1 MSISVKHSEEETIAL
16 LQKKDEQAFAYLYEN
31 YSGAILGVIQKIIS
45 IQSLA
50 EDTLQDTFVKIWKGI
65 DSYDSSKGRLFT
77 WMIKIA
83 RNTSLDVVKSK
94 DFKNSRKNQ
103 EMSDFVYDF
112 KQDNSTARHLD
123 SVGLKSVINK
133 LKEDFRV
140 IIDMAYYQGYTQV
153 EIAEHLNIPLGT
165 VKTRARNALMA
176 LKQVL

>member
-1 MSISVKHSEEETIAL
+1 
-16 LQKKDEQAFAYLYEN
+16 
-31 YSGAILGVIQKIIS
+31 
-45 IQSLA
+45 
-50 EDTLQDTFVKIWKGI
+50 
-65 DSYDSSKGRLFT
+65 
-77 WMIKIA
+77 
-83 RNTSLDVVKSK
+83 
-94 DFKNSRKNQ
+94 
-103 EMSDFVYDF
+103 MSDFVYDL
-112 KQDNSTARHLD
+112 KHDNSTVRHLD